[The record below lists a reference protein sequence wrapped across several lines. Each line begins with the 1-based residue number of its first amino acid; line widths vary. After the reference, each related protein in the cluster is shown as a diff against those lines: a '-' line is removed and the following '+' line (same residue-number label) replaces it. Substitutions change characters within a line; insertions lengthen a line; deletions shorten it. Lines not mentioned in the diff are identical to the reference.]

1 MPRVGCTNI
10 AAGPLRGTFSTLGG
24 DTFLRSLVASARDY
38 IFRSSGGHV
47 HCQHLPEAI
56 YSLHLHRLWS
66 PQPTQPNNKSHS
78 LDSRGSL
85 RMYHVPWIFF
95 CPCSACLQLSFPP
108 LFRFHTFITFSS
120 YSRHTFTTYIITT
133 LKFSLQCSIS
143 QTCQEIFFGSLDLGI
158 YVFCVSSMPRQLNA
172 HIESQTISGL

>member
-1 MPRVGCTNI
+1 MPRVGCPNI

-56 YSLHLHRLWS
+56 YSLHLHRLHCLCS
-66 PQPTQPNNKSHS
+66 PKPTQPNNKSHS

-85 RMYHVPWIFF
+85 PMYLEFSSF
-95 CPCSACLQLSFPP
+95 LASACLQLSF
-108 LFRFHTFITFSS
+108 L
-120 YSRHTFTTYIITT
+120 ITT
-133 LKFSLQCSIS
+133 MN
-143 QTCQEIFFGSLDLGI
+143 FFCNILSCRLVKKICLLNI
-158 YVFCVSSMPRQLNA
+158 CTRQLNA